1 MLNSS
6 ISNLMQGNE
15 SMKKILN
22 LIAGLYA
29 FGILSTQA
37 ATTYVGNGSTA
48 WGGGF
53 GNGNIVVNDTVSG
66 TLTFQINATTPGN
79 AMVIYIDS
87 VSGGFS
93 DNSPLSDAGDGL
105 RQAISGWNGSARSGL
120 NLPFAADFAIA
131 ADTNYAGLWQLA
143 SGGNNSLVWKAGV
156 GSFAGSGSVLSL
168 NVSDL
173 GLTANS
179 SQSFNFAAMMVS
191 TTGYSSPEAIG
202 ATITGTYGHGGTQT
216 ITSGST
222 YTTIPE
228 PSSSLLMGL
237 GLAGLAALRCTR
249 KNA

>member
-1 MLNSS
+1 
-6 ISNLMQGNE
+6 
-15 SMKKILN
+15 MKKIFN
-22 LIAGLYA
+22 VIVGITVIGLSS
-29 FGILSTQA
+29 GQA

-48 WGGGF
+48 WGGNF
-53 GNGNIVVNDTVSG
+53 GTGNIVVNDTVSG
-66 TLTFQINATTPGN
+66 TLTFQINASTPGN

-93 DNSPLSDAGDGL
+93 DNSLLSDAGDGL
-105 RQAISGWNGSARSGL
+105 RQAISGWSGSARSGL

-131 ADTNYAGLWQLA
+131 ADTGYAGLWQLA
-143 SGGNNSLVWKAGV
+143 SGANGSLVWKAGV

-168 NVSDL
+168 NLSEL

-179 SQSFNFAAMMVS
+179 GQSFNFAAMMVS
-191 TTGYSSPEAIG
+191 TTGWSSPEAIG
-202 ATITGTYGHGGTQT
+202 ATITGTNGHGGTQT

-222 YTTIPE
+222 YTLIPE

-237 GLAGLAALRCTR
+237 GLAGLAVLRRTR